1 MKSDD
6 TTRRIEPA
14 EDRDDNI
21 HVEHEVET
29 EAAEVHEPQPTGWA
43 AQLRQIMQRSTQ
55 GEAKT
60 NVKRQQLKEDRTK
73 SFYCWPGSRSCFHS
87 RSLQCSRHRTAERT
101 SAGRTIPISAAGEA
115 QRTRIQA
122 TR

>member
-43 AQLRQIMQRSTQ
+43 AQLRQRVRLFLILGFSGYEGELRGCESPLRFSFLGNYFQRAATS
-55 GEAKT
+55 G
-60 NVKRQQLKEDRTK
+60 
-73 SFYCWPGSRSCFHS
+73 PG
-87 RSLQCSRHRTAERT
+87 
-101 SAGRTIPISAAGEA
+101 
-115 QRTRIQA
+115 
-122 TR
+122 